1 MISGN
6 SDVKNKNMKEV
17 TLTRLLEFSKV
28 FELHLG
34 VDDEAMPGIWQANT
48 NWRLKLPP
56 ELQTISRGDFRLLRS
71 TGRHQEL
78 TRMFCKL
85 LVIQKITQ
93 CLVIEGYYSK
103 TSKSNKKFI
112 TSFAIGS
119 YYKEYSDSSSILEF
133 RCWNTSISSVNRH

>member
-1 MISGN
+1 ME
-6 SDVKNKNMKEV
+6 KNKNMKEV

-56 ELQTISRGDFRLLRS
+56 ELQTISRRDFRLLRS

-85 LVIQKITQ
+85 LVIQKNYTMPCNWRLLFKNIQ
-93 CLVIEGYYSK
+93 I
-103 TSKSNKKFI
+103 NKKFI